1 MSTTK
6 QSKNINKFVISFLTS
21 IGADTKLWT
30 SSANMKEFRKLFKT
44 KKVKDKDKPKRAKSA
59 YLYFCS
65 EKRSVVKSELGEN
78 TNATMVMT
86 KLGQLWRE
94 LKEHEDVEELLGPYQ
109 ELAAADKERYN
120 REIEAYIPPTVD
132 EIKKKR
138 RLSKDKNKP
147 KRVRSKY
154 IFFCVDHRAEAISN
168 LGGETSKATAV
179 TSELGRMWREFK
191 MSASEKEMG
200 KYELLHEEDK
210 KRFVSET
217 DAYVPQIDSS
227 GKVIPKESPKE
238 SPKVSPK
245 EIPKEIPKVSKAT
258 AYRLYIKTTRPNA
271 KQDYPNISA
280 SQLTAILAKKWREMS
295 DEEKRKW
302 QP

>member
-1 MSTTK
+1 MSSTK
-6 QSKNINKFVISFLTS
+6 QAKNINKFVISFLTS

-59 YLYFCS
+59 YLYFCD
-65 EKRSVVKSELGEN
+65 EKRSDVKSELGED
-78 TNATMVMT
+78 TSATMVMT
-86 KLGQLWRE
+86 KLGQMWRD
-94 LKEHEDVEELLGPYQ
+94 LKEQEDVEELLGPYQ

-132 EIKKKR
+132 EIKKRR

-191 MSASEKEMG
+191 MSASEKDME

-210 KRFVSET
+210 KRFISET
-217 DAYVPQIDSS
+217 DTYLPREKA
-227 GKVIPKESPKE
+227 SPKA
-238 SPKVSPK
+238 SPKAR
-245 EIPKEIPKVSKAT
+245 SKASPAS

-271 KQDYPNISA
+271 KQEYPNISA

-295 DEEKRKW
+295 DEEKRNW
-302 QP
+302 QA